1 MAKETKKIKK
11 KEKRTISLWDFYWQ
25 VSLAAQRLT
34 LIHEVLKLNRGEI
47 KDEFDWIME
56 SFDGENIE
64 VDENGEF
71 EITTGYVTVRGWID
85 SDTKE
90 QKVDFYFDLASN

>member
-1 MAKETKKIKK
+1 M
-11 KEKRTISLWDFYWQ
+11 
-25 VSLAAQRLT
+25 AAQRLT